1 MQALPTFTESGGHLS
16 VRRGRGRPPSRRV
29 LRVRRHRESASWL
42 APPRREVR
50 LAAGPASR
58 EWLTRRRV
66 TPRTD
71 PRCTAQATGAR
82 SDRDGGSGCPRA
94 PPRSRDRNARGSRT
108 EPRTTRTRALARK
121 GRDERRENAGG
132 AGRAGTRGV
141 EAWPPP
147 VSATSSRTPGV
158 AAPTPLPLALSRA
171 VRSPRDGCC
180 SAPARVS
187 RTNSPAPPLSVLRSS
202 FSRHPLGIVDSH
214 SNRTRAEPV
223 PAARR
228 RKSWVL

>member
-42 APPRREVR
+42 APPGREVR

-71 PRCTAQATGAR
+71 PRCTAHATGAR
-82 SDRDGGSGCPRA
+82 SDGDGGSGCPRA

-108 EPRTTRTRALARK
+108 EPRTTRTRALAR
-121 GRDERRENAGG
+121 
-132 AGRAGTRGV
+132 RAGTRDARMRAEQGAQLA
-141 EAWPPP
+141 ESKHGRLPF
-147 VSATSSRTPGV
+147 
-158 AAPTPLPLALSRA
+158 PLLH
-171 VRSPRDGCC
+171 
-180 SAPARVS
+180 
-187 RTNSPAPPLSVLRSS
+187 PAPRV
-202 FSRHPLGIVDSH
+202 
-214 SNRTRAEPV
+214 
-223 PAARR
+223 
-228 RKSWVL
+228 